1 MALDRN
7 GDRLIDIGELREL
20 LRQYSSVVSISDSDA
35 QTIMDMCSQPD
46 SQMLQFSEFHN
57 IFCAVQ
63 ICAQLQHEDMLHL
76 RMRDVK
82 ERLVAAG
89 INPTQTQVESMFL
102 LGDAYQTYGGEN
114 DKIERMR
121 MREMFRLQRPRASF
135 LFALLTDPPL
145 VCLCCRCNRLQ
156 ISPVPSS
163 S

>member
-7 GDRLIDIGELREL
+7 GDRLIDIGELRDL

-102 LGDAYQTYGGEN
+102 LGDAYQTYGG
-114 DKIERMR
+114 KTIR
-121 MREMFRLQRPRASF
+121 QRGCASARSDGSDCSASAPRFS
-135 LFALLTDPPL
+135 L
-145 VCLCCRCNRLQ
+145 R
-156 ISPVPSS
+156 PSD
-163 S
+163 

>member
-1 MALDRN
+1 MFSSLQHQDVVQLSFDTFMALDRN

-20 LRQYSSVVSISDSDA
+20 LRQYSSVVAISDSDA

-63 ICAQLQHEDMLHL
+63 ICAQLQQEDMLHL

-89 INPTQTQVESMFL
+89 INPTQSQVESMFL
-102 LGDAYQTYGGEN
+102 LGDAYQTYGQKEEASEDTKSRNLDGSASAP
-114 DKIERMR
+114 R
-121 MREMFRLQRPRASF
+121 FSLRPS
-135 LFALLTDPPL
+135 D
-145 VCLCCRCNRLQ
+145 
-156 ISPVPSS
+156 
-163 S
+163 